1 MINIGTKF
9 KGIGKVRKNDVYE
22 VVDILNCYS
31 QKDGRFIKSVYFAK
45 GINTL
50 ATNEFEVCKTTI
62 LRNLIIN
69 K

>member
-1 MINIGTKF
+1 MISIGTKF

-22 VVDILNCYS
+22 VVEILNCYS
-31 QKDGRFIKSVYFAK
+31 QKSEKYVKSIYIAK

-62 LRNLIIN
+62 LRGIIN
-69 K
+69 

>member
-1 MINIGTKF
+1 MISIGTKF

-22 VVDILNCYS
+22 VVEILNCYS
-31 QKDGRFIKSVYFAK
+31 QQSEKYVKSIYIAK

-62 LRNLIIN
+62 LRGIIN
-69 K
+69 